1 MSADPV
7 RTLPPMTGRLED
19 DVSAKTPPGRE
30 GRLFAI
36 AAASGVGIGLFSILA
51 DSITD
56 TPRLFV
62 LLGNMAAPWGFVAF
76 LVGRRATSNRRG
88 AIAGATTLVVG
99 VVVYYIGAAIRWYD
113 FGGQTIAWTVVAL
126 VAGPVMGLCGAAT
139 AARPSR
145 PPIAAVV
152 APSAMLVA
160 EALYQLDSYKAW
172 RWNLATVQYRL
183 AELGLAL
190 ALVAGGFLLPR
201 MLVKDPH
208 DRHLAYL
215 LVPVVAVVGAAG
227 LVMFERLIVRI
238 A

>member
-1 MSADPV
+1 
-7 RTLPPMTGRLED
+7 MTGQLDD
-19 DVSAKTPPGRE
+19 DVSAKTPPRRE
-30 GRLFAI
+30 GRLFPI

-51 DSITD
+51 DGIL
-56 TPRLFV
+56 PGRLFV

-76 LVGRRATSNRRG
+76 LVGRRATSIRRG
-88 AIAGATTLVVG
+88 AIAGAMTLLVG
-99 VVVYYIGAAIRWYD
+99 VVVYYIGAAIRSYA

-145 PPIAAVV
+145 PPLPAVV
-152 APSAMLVA
+152 VPSAMLVA
-160 EALYQLDSYKAW
+160 EALFQLYSDRAW
-172 RWNLATVQYRL
+172 RWNLATVPYRL

-190 ALVAGGFLLPR
+190 ALVAGGFLVPR
-201 MLVKDPH
+201 LLMKDPH
-208 DRHLAYL
+208 ERHLAYL

-238 A
+238 T